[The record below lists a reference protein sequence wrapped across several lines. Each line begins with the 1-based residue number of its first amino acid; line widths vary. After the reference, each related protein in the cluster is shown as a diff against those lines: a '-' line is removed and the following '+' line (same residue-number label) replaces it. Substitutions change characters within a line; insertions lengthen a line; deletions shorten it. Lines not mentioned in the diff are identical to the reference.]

1 MNQVFVGG
9 TFFHIYVSILR
20 TVFREDKKS
29 KSLFINNNYTPGID
43 RVVPAL
49 RESGFFDDVALIDFG
64 PVSKAVRE
72 KLNFFH
78 RMFGRE
84 KIMMGFLEKNSD
96 ILKYR
101 DFISQSDINLFHHK
115 GLSSGYFILKFPK
128 NFFRMLEDGSRNY
141 FSEISPMKH
150 FRRKYL
156 LNTFVGEG
164 LDDCVK
170 EIHVQ
175 HPERLPAPTRHK
187 GVKLELKQMQQNLSR
202 DENQRILNV
211 FMNNQSVDLKDD
223 KKLLLITQTLS
234 EDRYTTEEYKIDL
247 YRKIIQDHAAGY
259 KLYIKPHPR
268 ETTDYRKKLDCDFT
282 EIPRSFP
289 MEMFDL
295 MKNIT
300 FDRGITISCNPI
312 FNIDCVR
319 DKIMLGKEIVKE
331 RLAGKVM
338 YQ

>member
-20 TVFREDKKS
+20 SIFHSRAKN
-29 KSLFINNNYTPGID
+29 LFINNNFTPGID
-43 RVVPAL
+43 RVMPAL
-49 RESGFFDDVALIDFG
+49 RSSGFFDEAVLIDFR
-64 PVSKAVRE
+64 PVTEAIRE
-72 KLNFFH
+72 KLNLFNRAF
-78 RMFGRE
+78 RRE
-84 KIMMGFLEKNSD
+84 RIMMSELEQNTD
-96 ILKYR
+96 ILHY
-101 DFISQSDINLFHHK
+101 DEFIRSSEINLFHHK
-115 GLSSGYFILKFPK
+115 GLPAGYFIMKYRG
-128 NFFRMLEDGSRNY
+128 NFMRMLEDGSRNY
-141 FSEISPMKH
+141 FSEVSAIKH
-150 FRRKYL
+150 FRRKHI
-156 LNTFVGEG
+156 LNTFVGDG

-175 HPERLPAPTRHK
+175 HPERLPLRTRHK
-187 GVKLELKQMQQNLSR
+187 GVKLELKKMQQNLSR

-211 FMNNQSVDLKDD
+211 FMNDQTVDLKGD

-234 EDRYTTEEYKIDL
+234 EDRYTTEEYKVDL
-247 YRKIIQDHAAGY
+247 YKKIIREHAAGY

-268 ETTDYRKKLDCDFT
+268 ETTNYREKLDCDFT

-300 FDRGITISCNPI
+300 FDRGVTISCNPI

-319 DKIMLGKEIVKE
+319 DKVMLGKEIVKE

>member
-20 TVFREDKKS
+20 TIFRLDKKS

-43 RVVPAL
+43 RVVPAM
-49 RESGFFDDVALIDFG
+49 RESGFFDEVALIDFA
-64 PVSKAVRE
+64 PVSKAVRA

-78 RMFGRE
+78 RMFNRE
-84 KIMMGFLEKNSD
+84 RIMMSYLEKNTD
-96 ILKYR
+96 ILKY
-101 DFISQSDINLFHHK
+101 DKFLQDADINLFHHK
-115 GLSSGYFILKFPK
+115 GLSSGYFILKYPE
-128 NFFRMLEDGSRNY
+128 NFIRMLEDGSRNY
-141 FSEISPMKH
+141 FPEITPLKQ

-156 LNTFVGEG
+156 LNTFVGDG
-164 LDDCVK
+164 LDDCVR

-175 HPERLPAPTRHK
+175 HPERLPRRTRHK
-187 GVKLELKQMQQNLSR
+187 GIKLELKKMQQSLTR
-202 DENQRILNV
+202 DENQRILNI
-211 FMNNQSVDLKDD
+211 FMNNQDVDLRGD

-247 YRKIIQDHAAGY
+247 YKRIIREHGAGY

-268 ETTDYRKKLDCDFT
+268 ETTNYREKLDCDFT

-319 DKIMLGKEIVKE
+319 DKVMLGKDIVKE
-331 RLAGKVM
+331 RIPGKVM